1 MERWGWGEENGALG
15 TSVPPAGPGPD
26 RSKAMLCPVCPRIVK
41 CPMQRL
47 AVAEACWLL
56 SFVPAVGSSPFPSRS
71 LPGISL
77 GGMESPG
84 TPLLL
89 PTVPDQH
96 IFAETLQ
103 PLAQEVLCIANE
115 YICICNEDPSQVLGK
130 SPSSS
135 PFLLSCQL
143 PL

>member
-1 MERWGWGEENGALG
+1 
-15 TSVPPAGPGPD
+15 
-26 RSKAMLCPVCPRIVK
+26 MLCPVCPSIAK
-41 CPMQRL
+41 DPMQRL

-56 SFVPAVGSSPFPSRS
+56 SFVPARDQPW
-71 LPGISL
+71 
-77 GGMESPG
+77 GMESPG
-84 TPLLL
+84 TSLLL
-89 PTVPDQH
+89 LIVPDQH
-96 IFAETLQ
+96 IFEETLQ
-103 PLAQEVLCIANE
+103 PLAQEVFCIANE